1 MRSDEYS
8 FYIHCSKGTYIRS
21 IARDIGE
28 ELGCGAHLKKLERV
42 SQGRFDIK
50 QSHLIKN
57 INFNNL
63 ISIEEAFMNL
73 SEIKLEQNQSK
84 VFLNGGKLSNF
95 KLQENNYRI
104 YDDLSNFLGLGFI
117 VNETLSLK
125 RLV

>member
-1 MRSDEYS
+1 M
-8 FYIHCSKGTYIRS
+8 K
-21 IARDIGE
+21 
-28 ELGCGAHLKKLERV
+28 
-42 SQGRFDIK
+42 
-50 QSHLIKN
+50 
-57 INFNNL
+57 
-63 ISIEEAFMNL
+63 L

-95 KLQENNYRI
+95 KLQEKNYRI

>member
-1 MRSDEYS
+1 MQFELLEILY
-8 FYIHCSKGTYIRS
+8 HC
-21 IARDIGE
+21 
-28 ELGCGAHLKKLERV
+28 
-42 SQGRFDIK
+42 QF
-50 QSHLIKN
+50 
-57 INFNNL
+57 F
-63 ISIEEAFMNL
+63 
-73 SEIKLEQNQSK
+73 EIFQQFL